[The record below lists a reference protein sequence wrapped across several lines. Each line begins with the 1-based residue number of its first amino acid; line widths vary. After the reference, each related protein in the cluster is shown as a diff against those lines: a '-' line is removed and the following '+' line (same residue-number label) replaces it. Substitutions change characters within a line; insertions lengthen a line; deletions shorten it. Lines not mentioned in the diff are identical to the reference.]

1 MDDRRWGQVHPCGR
15 IFPVSRLRLL
25 AVLLIALCVLLSR
38 PQPVAGSAGDGAFLF
53 GLDSSAFPQIR
64 AYLGVADALGGRPQG
79 LAAADVSLKEDGTP
93 AREVAIAG
101 EQTGLRLVVVIDP
114 GLDLLY
120 ALPDG
125 EIRIDLL
132 RRTMADWLGALPPGA
147 ADDLTLI
154 TPEGTP
160 VSHTSDRDL
169 FLSGLHAYVP
179 QLPSARSLD
188 SLLVDALGAAG
199 DPLPRPGM
207 RAFLLLFSASRLS
220 QAANIGQGLC
230 ARAAELHAPLYG
242 IWSARTEPSAKP
254 DIDALAALTSACGGY
269 SVALENSTGTST
281 LLGEL
286 ATQRTQYRLDYRS
299 RAASAGTHTLAA
311 VVTGAGFAAESPALN
326 FSLDIRPPAAAWKE
340 FPDRLVRQGTSVSQP
355 VEDYLP
361 SAVDLKVEV
370 TFPDGH
376 PRRIVSMQLFADDRL
391 AAVCDQSA
399 CDGVHW
405 NVSGYSHSGPVS
417 LRLAVSDELGL
428 EGQTAERKLD
438 VEVWRPSGGEVFRA
452 RYLLPLSIILAVA
465 AAVGVLIAGIA
476 NLHRAQTA
484 QAAGA
489 LIFPPAKN
497 NLPLRW
503 KGWKGLWENISRRP
517 RPAAD
522 AGETYV
528 LLEPLAPSGRPLAV
542 SADNT
547 TAGRDARAAAL
558 LVDDPSVSPLH
569 ARITR
574 MGDGAPWVFDLG
586 SAAGSWI
593 NFEEIPPEGAPLRDG
608 DRLNFGRAAFR
619 VRLKP
624 PPDAGGK
631 NDEA

>member
-1 MDDRRWGQVHPCGR
+1 M
-15 IFPVSRLRLL
+15 SRLRLL
-25 AVLLIALCVLLSR
+25 AVLPIALGVLLFL
-38 PQPVAGSAGDGAFLF
+38 PQPVAGSAGDSAFLF
-53 GLDSSAFPQIR
+53 GLDSSAFPQIH

-93 AREVAIAG
+93 AREVTIAG

-125 EIRIDLL
+125 ETRIERLWRIL
-132 RRTMADWLGALPPGA
+132 AEWLGALPPGS

-169 FLSGLHAYVP
+169 FLSGLRTYAP
-179 QLPSARSLD
+179 QLPSARSVD
-188 SLLVDALGAAG
+188 GMLVDALGAAG

-220 QAANIGQGLC
+220 QADNIGQGLC

-242 IWSARTEPSAKP
+242 IWSARMEPSAKP

-281 LLGEL
+281 LLGKL
-286 ATQRTQYRLDYRS
+286 ATQRTQYRMDYRS
-299 RAASAGTHTLAA
+299 RAASAGSHTLAA
-311 VVTGAGFAAESPALN
+311 AVTGAGFAAESSGLN
-326 FSLDIRPPAAAWKE
+326 FSLDIQPPAAAWMD
-340 FPDRLVRQGTSVSQP
+340 FPDRLVREGSSVSQP
-355 VEDYLP
+355 VEEYLP
-361 SAVDLKVEV
+361 QAVDLKVDV

-391 AAVCDQSA
+391 AAECNQSA

-405 NVSGYSHSGPVS
+405 NVSGYSHSGLVS

-438 VEVWRPSGGEVFRA
+438 VQVRRPSGVEVFRA
-452 RYLLPLSIILAVA
+452 RYLLPVSIILAVA
-465 AAVGVLIAGIA
+465 AAAGVLIAGIA
-476 NLHRAQTA
+476 NLRRAQTA
-484 QAAGA
+484 RDAGA
-489 LIFPPAKN
+489 LLFPPAKN
-497 NLPLRW
+497 TLPPRW
-503 KGWKGLWENISRRP
+503 KGWKGLWENIFRRP
-517 RPAAD
+517 RPAAG
-522 AGETYV
+522 AGETYL
-528 LLEPLAPSGRPLAV
+528 LLEPLAPGGRPLAV
-542 SADNT
+542 SADDA

-624 PPDAGGK
+624 PPAAGGE